1 MTEMLQ
7 QTAFH
12 LKKWGRLERRTLI
25 ALLAVFSVALLP
37 LLGLGIS
44 PLLLTAVGLWI
55 VNLALFRSH
64 WVYGLLIFAIP
75 LESALPT
82 FTVPIL
88 GVSGTLVNVL
98 TVVAILT
105 LSTELLLKRISLNWS
120 ISLTAFSLFVLWSF
134 VRVPSA
140 VIVDEALFRSLL
152 WLSYLALYICAAT
165 YLSRKND
172 LYRSMRL
179 FAISGWLLM
188 LTALAM
194 ASFTTGRLEGPL
206 GNPNRLATVLI
217 SCSLGVF
224 FWSAEAGKMGKN
236 LTFLR
241 VLYLSLLMI
250 VIFLT
255 ASRGGLVA
263 SLVLVLSYTIWE
275 RASGRILFMISFLV
289 VIAGATLVLPDLIE
303 PVSQRFQEDSNIIGA
318 RITIWETSF
327 RLIQERVI
335 VGYGAGNS
343 TYLVGEAL
351 QPGSGIRRS
360 IHNPLLQ
367 IWFENGL
374 IGLLLYLTMIIAPVL
389 GALRKMVQRDQG
401 QLASVYREQLQ
412 LALISFGAF
421 LLVWIKDGGA
431 TYNLSLFLFLAVFSA
446 LPHINSNENSES
458 TATTDTPGSTL

>member
-1 MTEMLQ
+1 MLQ
-7 QTAFH
+7 QTVFH
-12 LKKWGRLERRTLI
+12 LRKGFRLERRTLI

-44 PLLLTAVGLWI
+44 PLLLTAIGLWI
-55 VNLALFRSH
+55 VNLVLFRPH

-75 LESALPT
+75 LETALPT

-88 GVSGTLVNVL
+88 GVSATLVNAL
-98 TVVAILT
+98 TVVAIFT
-105 LSTELLLKRISLNWS
+105 LSTELLLKRTSLNWS

-140 VIVDEALFRSLL
+140 VIIDEALFRSLL
-152 WLSYLALYICAAT
+152 WLSYLGLYICAAN
-165 YLSRKND
+165 YFSRKNN
-172 LYRSMRL
+172 LYHAMRL

-188 LTALAM
+188 LTALVM
-194 ASFTTGRLEGPL
+194 APFATGRLEGPL

-217 SCSLGVF
+217 SCSLGMF
-224 FWSAEAGKMGKN
+224 FWSAKAGEMGKN
-236 LTFLR
+236 RTFLR

-255 ASRGGLVA
+255 ASRGGLLA
-263 SLVLVLSYTIWE
+263 FLVLVLSYAIWE

-289 VIAGATLVLPDLIE
+289 VITGTVLVLPDLIE
-303 PVSQRFQEDSNIIGA
+303 PVTRRFQEDSNIIGP
-318 RITIWETSF
+318 RLTIWETSF

-343 TYLVGEAL
+343 TQLVGEAL
-351 QPGSGIRRS
+351 QLGSGIGRS

-374 IGLLLYLTMIIAPVL
+374 IGLLLYVTMIFAPIV
-389 GALRKMVQRDQG
+389 GALREMVQRNQG
-401 QLASVYREQLQ
+401 QLASVYRKQLQ
-412 LALISFGAF
+412 LALISFVAF
-421 LLVWIKDGGA
+421 LMVWIKDGGA
-431 TYNLSLFLFLAVFSA
+431 TYNVSLFLFLAVFSA
-446 LPHINSNENSES
+446 LPNANTGENSES
-458 TATTDTPGSTL
+458 TGATDTPGGTL